1 MPAREISASEEKY
14 LLIRVVRL
22 CMFVFVVMVA
32 ACLVRTRGVQY
43 FGRAQIL
50 RGCELEVLGI
60 FSRRYQTDTKKSN
73 RIDSQVNPALNEMT
87 VLVVSL
93 ESVDGCLDKVH
104 ELRPATG

>member
-1 MPAREISASEEKY
+1 M
-14 LLIRVVRL
+14 
-22 CMFVFVVMVA
+22 
-32 ACLVRTRGVQY
+32 
-43 FGRAQIL
+43 
-50 RGCELEVLGI
+50 
-60 FSRRYQTDTKKSN
+60 KKSN